1 MSICYKYETTNVDDH
16 PSPEI
21 DAAWDKSFDCATLVL
36 GIHLHEAVTPMPSIR
51 MAFEEMH
58 KAGEAVSPPK
68 VKYPDNVGG
77 GFMVSSNW
85 NSLTYYINLLRK
97 ALSDPAQKP
106 KLPVHSSSC
115 PDLDADTVLPQR
127 PPTIHRYNHSPST
140 FFHKLY
146 ITLPVK
152 VHIFQYPERSLTGT
166 LVTRSLPSPSPS
178 HSHLLSALF
187 HRRLHCH
194 TLRSSFTCA
203 ISCREIV
210 SMFYLINTSTSHS
223 IHTDSLDG
231 NYLGFHSLA
240 SRIVA
245 VNSIFPTPVSLLAPI
260 RDSPQTLFV
269 FTNMIFPIRRSQVR
283 IADVTVL

>member
-85 NSLTYYINLLRK
+85 NSLTYYIVWWALLRLIQRCWLTFFQNLLRK

-152 VHIFQYPERSLTGT
+152 VHIFQYPERPLTGI

-187 HRRLHCH
+187 HVI
-194 TLRSSFTCA
+194 TSAPCA
-203 ISCREIV
+203 KRV
-210 SMFYLINTSTSHS
+210 
-223 IHTDSLDG
+223 
-231 NYLGFHSLA
+231 YLGRW
-240 SRIVA
+240 SR
-245 VNSIFPTPVSLLAPI
+245 
-260 RDSPQTLFV
+260 RC
-269 FTNMIFPIRRSQVR
+269 R
-283 IADVTVL
+283 

>member
-1 MSICYKYETTNVDDH
+1 CCKYETTNVDDH

-21 DAAWDKSFDCATLVL
+21 DAAWDKSFDRATLVL
-36 GIHLHEAVTPMPSIR
+36 GIHLHEAVTPIPPTR
-51 MAFEEMH
+51 MTFEEMH

-85 NSLTYYINLLRK
+85 NSLTYYILCVVGSRVFQNLLRK
-97 ALSDPAQKP
+97 ALSDLAQKP

-127 PPTIHRYNHSPST
+127 LPTIHRYNHSPST

-166 LVTRSLPSPSPS
+166 LVTRSLPSPS
-178 HSHLLSALF
+178 HA
-187 HRRLHCH
+187 
-194 TLRSSFTCA
+194 
-203 ISCREIV
+203 
-210 SMFYLINTSTSHS
+210 
-223 IHTDSLDG
+223 
-231 NYLGFHSLA
+231 
-240 SRIVA
+240 
-245 VNSIFPTPVSLLAPI
+245 LAP
-260 RDSPQTLFV
+260 TLCPFSR
-269 FTNMIFPIRRSQVR
+269 NY
-283 IADVTVL
+283 